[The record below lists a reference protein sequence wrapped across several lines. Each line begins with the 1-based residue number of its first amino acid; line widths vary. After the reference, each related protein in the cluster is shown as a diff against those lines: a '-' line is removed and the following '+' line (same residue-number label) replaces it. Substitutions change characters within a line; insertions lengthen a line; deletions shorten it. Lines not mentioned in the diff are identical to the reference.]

1 MKHAITRE
9 RLKMIKKIF
18 LGCVI
23 LITCTSC
30 TEFALLASG
39 SSLAISQNVYAK
51 AYSGVDMLTI
61 METKKDI
68 KKHIYD
74 TIKANRSTKESH

>member
-1 MKHAITRE
+1 MVCAI
-9 RLKMIKKIF
+9 LA
-18 LGCVI
+18 L
-23 LITCTSC
+23 CTSC

-51 AYSGVDMLTI
+51 AYSGADMLTI
-61 METKKDI
+61 MSTEKDI

-74 TIKANRSTKESH
+74 TIQEHGEKRTADISPKEER

>member
-1 MKHAITRE
+1 MKK
-9 RLKMIKKIF
+9 LF
-18 LGCVI
+18 LVCVI

-39 SSLAISQNVYAK
+39 SSLAISQNAFAK
-51 AYSGVDMLTI
+51 AYSGIDMLTI
-61 METKKDI
+61 METEKDI

-74 TIKANRSTKESH
+74 TIKTNRSTKESD

>member
-1 MKHAITRE
+1 M
-9 RLKMIKKIF
+9 MKKIF
-18 LGCVI
+18 LVCVI
-23 LITCTSC
+23 LTTCTSC
-30 TEFALLASG
+30 AEFALFASG
-39 SSLAISQNVYAK
+39 SSLAISQNIYAK

-74 TIKANRSTKESH
+74 KVREYNKTER